1 MPEESIK
8 FSKNSASKYKDAKGW
23 LYECSGDR
31 WAGFIGSAFVRLAVK
46 RGYDVVVLDKLT
58 YAGDL
63 ARLAECRDQIRFYRG
78 DICNRELVANIL
90 EKEQIAAIVH
100 FAAESH
106 VDRSILDA
114 TPFIEANVRGTQVL
128 LDLAK
133 EFKIEKFV
141 HMSTDEV
148 YGQLGEDGMFTED
161 TPFNPSSPYSV
172 SKAAAD
178 MLARAYHHTYGL
190 PVCIVRACNN
200 YGSWQ
205 YPEKLIPVVICKA
218 LKDQKVPVYAQ
229 GLNVREWLYVDDCCE
244 GIFSILN
251 NGRPG
256 EAYNLGSGQ
265 EKRNIDVVAAILDIV
280 GKNHGLIEFV
290 QDRPGHDFRY
300 RLDSTKAT
308 RELDFQT
315 KTSFTDGLRKTV
327 YWYLDNRSWLFD
339 KVSYLED
346 LWKNVYK

>member
-1 MPEESIK
+1 
-8 FSKNSASKYKDAKGW
+8 
-23 LYECSGDR
+23 LYEGVAIVNVLVTGG
-31 WAGFIGSAFVRLAVK
+31 AGFIGSAFVRLAVK
-46 RGYDVVVLDKLT
+46 RGYNVTVLDKLT

-63 ARLAECRDQIRFYRG
+63 ARLAESRDQIRFYRG

-90 EKEQIAAIVH
+90 EKEVIAAIIH

-114 TPFIEANVRGTQVL
+114 SPFIEANVRGTQVL
-128 LDLAK
+128 LDLAR
-133 EFKIEKFV
+133 EFQIDKFV

-148 YGQLGEDGMFTED
+148 YGQLGEDGMFTEN

-200 YGSWQ
+200 YGPWQ
-205 YPEKLIPVVICKA
+205 FPEKLIPVVICKA
-218 LKDQKVPVYAQ
+218 LQDQKVPVYAR

-244 GIFSILN
+244 GVFAVLEK
-251 NGRPG
+251 GRPG
-256 EAYNLGSGQ
+256 EAYNIGSGQ
-265 EKRNIDVVAAILDIV
+265 EQRNIDVVQAILEIV
-280 GKNHGLIEFV
+280 GKSYDLIEFV

-300 RLDSTKAT
+300 RLDSSKALAKIAFSAAT
-308 RELDFQT
+308 AFAEGLAQT
-315 KTSFTDGLRKTV
+315 VQWNLE
-327 YWYLDNRSWLFD
+327 NRDWL
-339 KVSYLED
+339 LE
-346 LWKNVYK
+346 KM

>member
-1 MPEESIK
+1 MDIIV
-8 FSKNSASKYKDAKGW
+8 NVLVTG
-23 LYECSGDR
+23 G
-31 WAGFIGSAFVRLAVK
+31 AGFIGSAFVRLAVK
-46 RGYDVVVLDKLT
+46 RGYNVTVLDKLT

-63 ARLAECRDQIRFYRG
+63 ARLAESRDQIRFYRG

-90 EKEQIAAIVH
+90 EKEVIAAIIH

-114 TPFIEANVRGTQVL
+114 SPFIEANVRGTQVL
-128 LDLAK
+128 LDLAR
-133 EFKIEKFV
+133 EFQIDKFV

-148 YGQLGEDGMFTED
+148 YGQLGEDGMFTEN

-200 YGSWQ
+200 YGPWQ
-205 YPEKLIPVVICKA
+205 FPEKLIPVVICKA
-218 LKDQKVPVYAQ
+218 LQDQKVPVYAR

-244 GIFSILN
+244 GVFAVLEK
-251 NGRPG
+251 GRPG
-256 EAYNLGSGQ
+256 EAYNIGSGQ
-265 EKRNIDVVAAILDIV
+265 EQRNIDVVQAILEIV
-280 GKNHGLIEFV
+280 GKSYDLIEFV

-300 RLDSTKAT
+300 RLDSSKALAKIAFSAAT
-308 RELDFQT
+308 AFAEGLAQT
-315 KTSFTDGLRKTV
+315 VQWNLE
-327 YWYLDNRSWLFD
+327 NRDWL
-339 KVSYLED
+339 LE
-346 LWKNVYK
+346 KM

>member
-1 MPEESIK
+1 M
-8 FSKNSASKYKDAKGW
+8 NVLVTG
-23 LYECSGDR
+23 G
-31 WAGFIGSAFVRLAVK
+31 AGFIGSAFVRLAVK
-46 RGYDVVVLDKLT
+46 RGYNVTVLDKLT

-63 ARLAECRDQIRFYRG
+63 ARLAESRDQIRFYRG

-90 EKEQIAAIVH
+90 EKEVIAAIIH

-114 TPFIEANVRGTQVL
+114 SPFIEANVRGTQVL
-128 LDLAK
+128 LDLAR
-133 EFKIEKFV
+133 EFQIDKFV

-148 YGQLGEDGMFTED
+148 YGQLGEDGMFTEN

-200 YGSWQ
+200 YGPWQ
-205 YPEKLIPVVICKA
+205 FPEKLIPVVICKA
-218 LKDQKVPVYAQ
+218 LQDQKVPVYAR

-244 GIFSILN
+244 GVFAVLEK
-251 NGRPG
+251 GRPG
-256 EAYNLGSGQ
+256 EAYNIGSGQ
-265 EKRNIDVVAAILDIV
+265 EQRNIDVVQAILEIV
-280 GKNHGLIEFV
+280 GKSYDLIEFV

-300 RLDSTKAT
+300 RLDSSKALAKIAFSAAT
-308 RELDFQT
+308 AFAEGLAQT
-315 KTSFTDGLRKTV
+315 VQWNLE
-327 YWYLDNRSWLFD
+327 NRDWL
-339 KVSYLED
+339 LE
-346 LWKNVYK
+346 KM

>member
-1 MPEESIK
+1 MQLLVT
-8 FSKNSASKYKDAKGW
+8 G
-23 LYECSGDR
+23 G
-31 WAGFIGSAFVRLAVK
+31 AGFIGSAFVRLAVG
-46 RGYDVVVLDKLT
+46 RDYNVTVLDKLT

-90 EKEQIAAIVH
+90 EKEQITAIVH

-114 TPFIEANVRGTQVL
+114 SPFIESNVKGTQVL

-141 HMSTDEV
+141 QMSTDEV
-148 YGQLGEDGMFTED
+148 YGQLGEEGMFTEE
-161 TPFNPSSPYSV
+161 TPFNPNSPYSV

-178 MLARAYHHTYGL
+178 MLARAYHHTYDL
-190 PVCIVRACNN
+190 PVCIVRASNN
-200 YGSWQ
+200 YGPWQ

-218 LKDQKVPVYAQ
+218 LQDQKVPVYAQ

-244 GIFSILN
+244 GVFAVLEK
-251 NGRPG
+251 GRPG
-256 EAYNLGSGQ
+256 EAYNIGSGQ
-265 EKRNIDVVAAILDIV
+265 EQRNIEVVKMILDIM
-280 GKNHGLIEFV
+280 GKSHDLIEFV

-300 RLDSTKAT
+300 RLDSTKAAYDLGYKVAET
-308 RELDFQT
+308 WMDAMRC
-315 KTSFTDGLRKTV
+315 TV
-327 YWYLDNRSWLFD
+327 HWYLDNQDWLSNSV
-339 KVSYLED
+339 KLLSLVGGSIYVAA
-346 LWKNVYK
+346 N

>member
-1 MPEESIK
+1 
-8 FSKNSASKYKDAKGW
+8 
-23 LYECSGDR
+23 LYEGVAIVNVLVTGG
-31 WAGFIGSAFVRLAVK
+31 AGFIGSAFVRLAVQWD
-46 RGYDVVVLDKLT
+46 YNVTVLDKLT

-90 EKEQIAAIVH
+90 EKEEIAAIIH

-114 TPFIEANVRGTQVL
+114 SPFIEANVRGTQVL
-128 LDLAK
+128 LDLAR
-133 EFKIEKFV
+133 EFQIDKFV

-161 TPFNPSSPYSV
+161 TPFNPSSPYSA

-178 MLARAYHHTYGL
+178 MLARAYYHTHGL

-200 YGSWQ
+200 YGPWQ
-205 YPEKLIPVVICKA
+205 YPEKLIPVVISKA
-218 LKDQKVPVYAQ
+218 LQDQKVPVYAQ

-244 GIFSILN
+244 GVFAVLEK
-251 NGRPG
+251 GRPG
-256 EAYNLGSGQ
+256 EAYNIGSGQ
-265 EKRNIDVVAAILDIV
+265 EQRNIDVVKAILDIM
-280 GKNHGLIEFV
+280 GKSYDLIEFV

-300 RLDSTKAT
+300 RLDGSKALSEMT
-308 RELDFQT
+308 FSAATAFAE
-315 KTSFTDGLRKTV
+315 GLAKTV
-327 YWYLDNRSWLFD
+327 QWNLENRSWLFE
-339 KVSYLED
+339 KMQYRKD
-346 LWKNVYK
+346 LWQNVYIKK